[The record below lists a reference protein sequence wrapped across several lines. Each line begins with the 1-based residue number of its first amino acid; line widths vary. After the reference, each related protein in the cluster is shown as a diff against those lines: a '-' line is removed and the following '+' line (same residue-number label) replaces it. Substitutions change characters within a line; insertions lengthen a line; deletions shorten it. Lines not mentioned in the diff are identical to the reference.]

1 MARSAIAVRAIFEG
15 GHVTD
20 NEVTDYTAT
29 IRNTR
34 LLSMA
39 TFAYLS
45 VGMDSMA
52 VDCVSVS
59 IPVLNAF

>member
-29 IRNTR
+29 IRSTCF
-34 LLSMA
+34 LSMA
-39 TFAYLS
+39 TFACLAVGGDS
-45 VGMDSMA
+45 VA

-59 IPVLNAF
+59 IPVLNAL